1 LREYLQ
7 RRMQGE
13 NVNIGT
19 ERGMNYGV

>member
-13 NVNIGT
+13 KVAVGN